1 MRIKKSRI
9 ALILF
14 IGIILGVIGLSGG
27 AYVLHKTSDTQ
38 FCLSCH
44 TMQTPYDEYT
54 GSVHFTNQK
63 GIRAE
68 CSDCHIPKAP
78 IDFLIA
84 KLKAGK
90 DVYHQ
95 FVTGKIDTA
104 EKFEQHRLEMA
115 QSVWKQMQEN
125 DSATCR
131 SCHQFDAMDIQS
143 QSQDAQKMHNL
154 GIKEQQTCID
164 CHKGIAHFPPEV
176 KMDDKAMAEL
186 TDLAKQTPLTASA
199 VFPAQ
204 PVKLGNLGIA
214 YPATRLEVVKTTG
227 AQREIKITG
236 SQMKGA
242 EQVIY
247 LSQGQR
253 LILASL
259 TEEGQKAL
267 QINGEFVKDQ
277 YDNQWRPVSLT
288 ATIDQPV
295 LAEQSPLWTYAENL
309 DNVYCA
315 GCHAKISAKHYTV
328 NAWPAVAKGMG
339 ARTDISPEDLEI
351 LTKYFQYN
359 AKDINSH

>member
-1 MRIKKSRI
+1 MKIKKSSI
-9 ALILF
+9 ALLVL
-14 IGIILGVIGLSGG
+14 IGIILAVIGLSGG

-44 TMQTPYDEYT
+44 SMQTPYDEYVS
-54 GSVHFTNQK
+54 SVHFTNQK

-68 CSDCHIPKAP
+68 CSDCHIPQAP
-78 IDFLIA
+78 LDFLLA
-84 KLKAGK
+84 KLKASK
-90 DVYHQ
+90 DVYHH
-95 FVTGKIDTA
+95 FVTRKIDSP
-104 EKFEQHRLEMA
+104 EKYEQYRLEMA
-115 QSVWKQMQEN
+115 QTVWQQMRAN

-131 SCHQFDAMDIQS
+131 SCHQFDAMDLQS
-143 QSQDAQKMHNL
+143 QSPEAQKMHNL
-154 GIKEQQTCID
+154 AIKEKQTCID
-164 CHKGIAHFPPEV
+164 CHKGIAHFPPEI
-176 KMDDKAMAEL
+176 KMDDKAAAEL
-186 TDLAKQTPLTASA
+186 FDIAKQTPSTAKS

-204 PVKLGNLGIA
+204 PVALGNFGTV
-214 YPATRLEVVKTTG
+214 YPGTLLAVINSIDT
-227 AQREIKITG
+227 QREIKIVG

-247 LSQGQR
+247 LAAGQR

-259 TEEGQKAL
+259 TDEGIKAL
-267 QINGEFVKDQ
+267 QINGDFTKDQ
-277 YDNQWRPVSLT
+277 YDNEWRPVSLT
-288 ATIDQPV
+288 ATINQPV
-295 LAEQSPLWTYAENL
+295 LGELEPLWAYAENL
-309 DNVYCA
+309 DNVYCS